1 VIILSFGIA
10 DANHIAKNIVGIDS
24 RILFEAEKTLLE
36 QLTETSAKS
45 IALVIGEQLT
55 SQHFIGSLQ

>member
-1 VIILSFGIA
+1 MTNAILDLFTGLIWLGEDAKKLGLIEGIA

-36 QLTETSAKS
+36 W
-45 IALVIGEQLT
+45 
-55 SQHFIGSLQ
+55 